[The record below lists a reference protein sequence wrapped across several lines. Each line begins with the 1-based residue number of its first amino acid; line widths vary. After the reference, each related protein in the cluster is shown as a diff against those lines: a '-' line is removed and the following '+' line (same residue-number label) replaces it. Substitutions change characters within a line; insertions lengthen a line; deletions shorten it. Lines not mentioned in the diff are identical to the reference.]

1 MKECKPSVP
10 VLHTAQVRDAF
21 NSSYRN
27 TASTSQERERLF
39 YEWLNAELAK
49 AWRGG
54 AVYGFYHSSE
64 GWNGEYANGPD
75 PDVEAIVDGF
85 TNPYKTKEC

>member
-27 TASTSQERERLF
+27 AASTSQERERLF

-54 AVYGFYHSSE
+54 AVYGFSHSGE